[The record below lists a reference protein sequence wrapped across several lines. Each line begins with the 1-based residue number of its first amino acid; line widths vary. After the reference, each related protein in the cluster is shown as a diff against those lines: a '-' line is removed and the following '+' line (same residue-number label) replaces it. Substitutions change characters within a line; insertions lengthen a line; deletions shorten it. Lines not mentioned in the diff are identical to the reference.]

1 MAEEYDL
8 VVLGGG
14 TGGYVAAIRASQLGM
29 KVAIVEKEKLGG
41 TCLHRGCIPSKALLR
56 SAEVYRLMK
65 NSQQYGVEIENF
77 RLDFAQVQKRKENIV
92 NTLHQ
97 GVKSLMKKWKID
109 LYHGFGRILGPSIF
123 SPLSGTISVEYEDG
137 RENTMLVPKYVLI
150 ATGSRPSALPGL
162 VPDGVNI
169 VTSDHSLEWDNL
181 PSSVL
186 IIGGGVIGV
195 EWASLLADFGVEVT
209 VLEYAEQILP
219 NMDDA
224 VAKEL
229 ANQLKKKGIEIV
241 TGAKVLPDAS
251 SSSGRMEITAE
262 LKDGERKMFQ
272 AEKILLAVGRS
283 PNTENIGLENTDIEL
298 ENGYIRTSEFYQTK
312 ESHIYAIGD
321 CIGGLQLAHAASHE
335 GIIAVEHMNN
345 LTPESLSYE
354 NIPSC
359 IYTDPEV
366 ASIGLSEKEAK
377 ERGMEVKVGKFPFQA
392 IGKAHVHG
400 DTEGFVKIIA
410 NKTNDDIVGI
420 HMVGPNVTE
429 LISEASLA
437 KLLDATPWEISKTVH
452 AHPTLAEIIGEA
464 AMSVDG
470 NQIHG

>member
-219 NMDDA
+219 EYGRCGRERISKS
-224 VAKEL
+224 AKE
-229 ANQLKKKGIEIV
+229 KGHRNRHRSKSVARCEQFIR
-241 TGAKVLPDAS
+241 TD
-251 SSSGRMEITAE
+251 GRITAE
-262 LKDGERKMFQ
+262 LKDGERKIFQ

-312 ESHIYAIGD
+312 ESAYICY
-321 CIGGLQLAHAASHE
+321 
-335 GIIAVEHMNN
+335 
-345 LTPESLSYE
+345 
-354 NIPSC
+354 
-359 IYTDPEV
+359 
-366 ASIGLSEKEAK
+366 
-377 ERGMEVKVGKFPFQA
+377 R
-392 IGKAHVHG
+392 
-400 DTEGFVKIIA
+400 
-410 NKTNDDIVGI
+410 
-420 HMVGPNVTE
+420 
-429 LISEASLA
+429 
-437 KLLDATPWEISKTVH
+437 
-452 AHPTLAEIIGEA
+452 
-464 AMSVDG
+464 
-470 NQIHG
+470 

>member
-229 ANQLKKKGIEIV
+229 TNQLKKKGIEIV

-410 NKTNDDIVGI
+410 NKINDDIVGI

>member
-209 VLEYAEQILP
+209 VLEYAEQILQ

-224 VAKEL
+224 
-229 ANQLKKKGIEIV
+229 
-241 TGAKVLPDAS
+241 
-251 SSSGRMEITAE
+251 
-262 LKDGERKMFQ
+262 
-272 AEKILLAVGRS
+272 
-283 PNTENIGLENTDIEL
+283 
-298 ENGYIRTSEFYQTK
+298 
-312 ESHIYAIGD
+312 
-321 CIGGLQLAHAASHE
+321 
-335 GIIAVEHMNN
+335 
-345 LTPESLSYE
+345 
-354 NIPSC
+354 
-359 IYTDPEV
+359 
-366 ASIGLSEKEAK
+366 
-377 ERGMEVKVGKFPFQA
+377 
-392 IGKAHVHG
+392 
-400 DTEGFVKIIA
+400 
-410 NKTNDDIVGI
+410 
-420 HMVGPNVTE
+420 
-429 LISEASLA
+429 
-437 KLLDATPWEISKTVH
+437 
-452 AHPTLAEIIGEA
+452 
-464 AMSVDG
+464 
-470 NQIHG
+470 

>member
-150 ATGSRPSALPGL
+150 ATGTRPSALPGL

>member
-209 VLEYAEQILP
+209 VLEYAEQILQ

-377 ERGMEVKVGKFPFQA
+377 ERGMEVKIGKFPFQA

>member
-195 EWASLLADFGVEVT
+195 EWASLLADVGVEVT
-209 VLEYAEQILP
+209 VLEYAEQRLR

-224 VAKEL
+224 VAEEL
-229 ANQLKKKGIEIV
+229 ATQLKKKGIEIV

>member
-377 ERGMEVKVGKFPFQA
+377 ERGMEVKIGKFPFQA

>member
-452 AHPTLAEIIGEA
+452 AHPTLAEVIGEA